1 MFTQSLDDLVIY
13 CMLEDKRAFVGHFD
27 SQWKGLR
34 LGWTKFAAG
43 MVLFASAPIRS
54 SAQSFNIDLDESI
67 GGPETGAGAP
77 SAAFG
82 AAAGQAGYWNKVP
95 ASSGIARALIGLD
108 GVATSR
114 QIDPSG
120 GGGSGGFNNPN
131 LSGDFRALMA
141 DGRDV
146 GTPVYY
152 HFKGFQPGHYQLI
165 TFGAPA
171 SGTVV
176 PLFVSVPNSSTSTQN
191 ITGPMPANLFVYGI
205 DYCVHELDMPG
216 DSFEIDISAN
226 GPPNS
231 QVHGFQIVYTP
242 VPESATCFVCILGV
256 IGLLVRRTSKMQT
269 KTVN

>member
-95 ASSGIARALIGLD
+95 ASSGIARTLIGLD
-108 GVATSR
+108 GVATSC

-141 DGRDV
+141 DYRFV
-146 GTPVYY
+146 GTPVQY
-152 HFKGFQPGHYQLI
+152 HFSGFQPGHYSVYTYGGDVAGNLY
-165 TFGAPA
+165 
-171 SGTVV
+171 SLMVTV
-176 PLFVSVPNSSTSTQN
+176 PGSSLPTQ
-191 ITGPMPANLFVYGI
+191 IVTGPVLANQFVLGV
-205 DYCVHELDMPG
+205 DYARHELDLTG
-216 DSFEIDISAN
+216 GSFEIDLTGN
-226 GPPNS
+226 GPPNPE
-231 QVHGFQIVYTP
+231 VHGFQLVYTP
-242 VPESATCFVCILGV
+242 VPEPGNVFACLLGLMGISAL
-256 IGLLVRRTSKMQT
+256 RRKGRQA
-269 KTVN
+269 K